1 MAYRSEIIRALD
13 ELIANEAGPLFQSI
27 ATVHAKQKWTQL
39 IACER
44 KWDGGLDAHAD
55 GALQSDGKGIGFR
68 QTPGKKKNSANPA
81 AIAIL
86 CAITLGP
93 CSIDLAMRD

>member
-1 MAYRSEIIRALD
+1 MAYRNEIIRALD

-55 GALQSDGKGIGFR
+55 GALQSDGKGIGLACST
-68 QTPGKKKNSANPA
+68 TPTIKKSGTTRVKRIGTIP
-81 AIAIL
+81 
-86 CAITLGP
+86 T
-93 CSIDLAMRD
+93 